1 MLTSCPGCEFVFDHS
16 SAKGKCPRCGTTVGP
31 PEETDVRPE
40 TAASAP
46 PRGPAG
52 ASPERP
58 ALLTKPQAAQA
69 GGPAEELKTSKE
81 RGAAQE
87 AAPAAEEGGGTREDI
102 DELPMAPL
110 KTRVLVNIYD
120 NLQAGIYICAIALIT
135 VLFTKIWFHTS
146 FTEPSTFQEAMQQ
159 MARIRT
165 ATAWIE
171 LFLFIFIVAVIYHF
185 QVYVPHQ
192 YGRTRGQEKYGI
204 SLAKSDGRFTYGTFI
219 LRALGQSFNVTLWI
233 YIFTRIFRRGSPDND
248 NIRGLEDIF
257 SDTKQVI
264 TGRTEGK
271 PVERLL
277 IFFMVCAGVVI
288 LAVVVVNLMLAGA
301 ERSRA
306 EQRARLKAF
315 QERRA
320 EAKGF
325 ESTSYY
331 AARVA
336 EVKEPI
342 CGSDAC
348 VSSYENY
355 KTVYLGVI
363 TELGPAVEDI
373 IIHYSRTFQ
382 KGGINRSMERAMK
395 MERER
400 IREKRGGM
408 ESERE
413 MEREK
418 ERERE
423 AASRETINILFL
435 NGVCYREKLLA
446 DKLITQDT
454 KDFIEN
460 TVRRSFGVRIKDY
473 DAMCPVNSTD
483 ELLKRMG
490 LE

>member
-1 MLTSCPGCEFVFDHS
+1 MLTNCPRCEFIFDHS
-16 SAKGKCPRCGTTVGP
+16 LSKGKCPRCGTSVEP
-31 PEETDVRPE
+31 PEKEAPSEPLRRPVD
-40 TAASAP
+40 
-46 PRGPAG
+46 GF
-52 ASPERP
+52 PEGP
-58 ALLTKPQAAQA
+58 ALLTEAQIVQE
-69 GGPAEELKTSKE
+69 GGPAEEQGMREKHGVTE
-81 RGAAQE
+81 RAALD
-87 AAPAAEEGGGTREDI
+87 EEKGLQTREDI
-102 DELPMAPL
+102 EELPMAPL

-120 NLQAGIYICAIALIT
+120 NLQAGIYICAITLIT

-264 TGRTEGK
+264 TGRTEGR

-277 IFFMVCAGVVI
+277 IFFLVCAGVVI
-288 LAVVVVNLMLAGA
+288 LAVVVINLMLAGA

-306 EQRARLKAF
+306 EQRARLKAL

-336 EVKEPI
+336 EAKEPI

-382 KGGINRSMERAMK
+382 KGGINRPMEKAMK

-400 IREKRGGM
+400 IRQRMGGR

-413 MEREK
+413 IEREK

-423 AASRETINILFL
+423 AASRETISILFL

-446 DKLITQDT
+446 DKFITEDT
-454 KDFIEN
+454 KDLIEN
-460 TVRRSFGVRIKDY
+460 TIRRGFGVRIKDY
-473 DAMCPVNSTD
+473 DAMCPVNSTE
-483 ELLKRMG
+483 ELFKRMG
-490 LE
+490 LES

>member
-1 MLTSCPGCEFVFDHS
+1 MREKHGVTERAVLDEE
-16 SAKGKCPRCGTTVGP
+16 KGLQTP
-31 PEETDVRPE
+31 
-40 TAASAP
+40 
-46 PRGPAG
+46 
-52 ASPERP
+52 
-58 ALLTKPQAAQA
+58 
-69 GGPAEELKTSKE
+69 
-81 RGAAQE
+81 
-87 AAPAAEEGGGTREDI
+87 EDI
-102 DELPMAPL
+102 EELPMAPL

-120 NLQAGIYICAIALIT
+120 NLQAGIYICAITLIT
-135 VLFTKIWFHTS
+135 VLFTKIWFHAS

-192 YGRTRGQEKYGI
+192 YGRTRGQEKFGI
-204 SLAKSDGRFTYGTFI
+204 SLAKNDGRFTYGTFI

-257 SDTKQVI
+257 SDTKQVV

-277 IFFMVCAGVVI
+277 IFFLVCAGVVV
-288 LAVVVVNLMLAGA
+288 LVVIVVSLMLAGV
-301 ERSRA
+301 EKSRA
-306 EQRARLKAF
+306 EQRSRLKAL

-320 EAKGF
+320 AAKGF
-325 ESTSYY
+325 ENANYY
-331 AARVA
+331 AARIA

-342 CGSDAC
+342 CGNDAC
-348 VSSYENY
+348 VSNYENY
-355 KTVYLGVI
+355 KAVYLGVI
-363 TELGPAVEDI
+363 TELGNTTEDI
-373 IIHYSRTFQ
+373 IIHYSRSFQ
-382 KGGINRSMERAMK
+382 KGGINRSMEKAMK

-400 IREKRGGM
+400 IRERMGGR

-413 MEREK
+413 IEREK

-423 AASRETINILFL
+423 ATSRETINILFL

-446 DKLITQDT
+446 DKFITEDT
-454 KDFIEN
+454 KNLIEN
-460 TVRRSFGVRIKDY
+460 TIRRGFGVRIKDY

-483 ELLKRMG
+483 ELFKRMG